1 MTQEYKRHQ
10 SFPLRICPSIRQQA
24 SDLAHLDGISLN
36 HFISL
41 AMAEKIVRMEK
52 TITKESSPAPQ
63 KLSPVRPHSHFDKL
77 T

>member
-1 MTQEYKRHQ
+1 MTQDYKRHQ

-24 SDLAHLDGISLN
+24 SDLAYLDGISLN

-41 AMAEKIVRMEK
+41 AITEKIVRMEK
-52 TITKESSPAPQ
+52 TITKESPPAPQ
-63 KLSPVRPHSHFDKL
+63 RLSPVRHSSHFDKL

>member
-10 SFPLRICPSIRQQA
+10 SFPLRICPSIRAQA

-41 AMAEKIVRMEK
+41 AIAEKIVRMER
-52 TITKESSPAPQ
+52 TNTKEVPAPQ
-63 KLSPVRPHSHFDKL
+63 RVDPERPRLVFKKL